1 MLTKTTSYR
10 TKKTSSFWGNTLST
24 IGNFIEKHPKISLGL
39 FVLTIAG
46 TGSLYGYLFG
56 PAGWLLGTTVGTVAA
71 AKQVNGKAKTCPEY
85 WQDPT
90 NNCAPIDFAQG
101 IQSIE
106 HYPDGGGKVKSVYPM
121 DEDACKQFD
130 KDVKLAA
137 LLDPAQDTTSHC
149 RSAGP
154 QECSCEAHY
163 TAKPRFVAS

>member
-1 MLTKTTSYR
+1 MLTKTTSYKN
-10 TKKTSSFWGNTLST
+10 KKTPSFWGNTFNT

-56 PAGWLLGTTVGTVAA
+56 PAGLLFGTTVGAVAA
-71 AKQVNGKAKTCPEY
+71 AKQTNKCPEY

-90 NNCAPIDFAQG
+90 NNCAPIDFSQG

-106 HYPDGGGKVKSVYPM
+106 HFPDGGGVVRSTYPM

-137 LLDPAQDTTSHC
+137 SLDPAQDTTSHC
-149 RSAGP
+149 RSTGS

-163 TAKPRFVAS
+163 SAKPNAF